1 MTRRHTLPAGSAL
14 AAAALAT
21 LMAAAPPASPASA
34 AAPSSPASPAAPA
47 PPAAPA
53 SPASPALPVSPGVV
67 AAAPPAVEISRSGSF
82 ETSVFRLPGRLLAA
96 AVARDAGGRFGLAV
110 LVAEDGGHPREPA
123 GRRRVSADDPAPGLP
138 RALFFLEPGSAALKR
153 LADALPE
160 KLNALATL
168 AGSGGNGGNG
178 DHLILGEPGILYTL
192 DPSLWSGPGAGAGA
206 RCRLLLAAPGLDLRS
221 LHGERAGDLRP
232 RLPWVPAARAGRLEL
247 LAGDAAAPALRELS
261 PVASFPLPITAAR
274 KSWGI
279 QLTSPAV
286 HLLPAPL
293 APAALS
299 APPAPPARSAAAPPA
314 SFRPRFA
321 AGPEPQGEQRLK
333 TLLFS
338 ATAGEAPV
346 EAWSLLPAAAQDVE
360 SVYAAWDGQ
369 PVLAVTSIPRFGI
382 FVKRELQLFLL
393 NRDRS
398 RRGSEPIL
406 ALHTDCHLWQPMRT
420 YFAHLAPT
428 GRQDLVIIHPEGL
441 SGKKLRFQV
450 HTSTGQGRF
459 AAQPRSSSLDVKA
472 SDWFYGADFTGDGV
486 PDLLVRDD
494 QGRLLLY
501 PGLAKSYR
509 LADRPVWS
517 FHLPVPPPPPR
528 PAKGKP
534 KDDAA
539 GTGGDEQPTVPA
551 PPVAARL
558 ADLADLRGDGHPT
571 LFLTIPDAQGRT
583 QIVAVHRVP

>member
-1 MTRRHTLPAGSAL
+1 MTRRRTLPVCWAL

-21 LMAAAPPASPASA
+21 LMAVAPSASPASA
-34 AAPSSPASPAAPA
+34 
-47 PPAAPA
+47 AAPA
-53 SPASPALPVSPGVV
+53 SPASPALPASPGVV
-67 AAAPPAVEISRSGSF
+67 AAAAPPAVETSRSGSF
-82 ETSVFRLPGRLLAA
+82 ETSVFRLPGHLLAA
-96 AVARDAGGRFGLAV
+96 AVARDADGSIGLAV

-123 GRRRVSADDPAPGLP
+123 GQRRASADDPAPGLP
-138 RALFFLEPGSAALKR
+138 RALFFVEPGSTVLRR
-153 LADALPE
+153 LADALPK

-168 AGSGGNGGNG
+168 AGSGGSGGSGDSGGNG

-192 DPSLWSGPGAGAGA
+192 DPSPWSGAGAGAGA
-206 RCRLLLAAPGLDLRS
+206 RCRRLLAAPGLDLRS
-221 LHGERAGDLRP
+221 LRGERAGELRP

-293 APAALS
+293 APL
-299 APPAPPARSAAAPPA
+299 APPASSAAAQPA
-314 SFRPRFA
+314 SFRPHFA

-360 SVYAAWDGQ
+360 SLYAVWDGQ

-382 FVKRELQLFLL
+382 FVKRDLHLFLL
-393 NRDRS
+393 TRDRS
-398 RRGSEPIL
+398 RRGSEPVL

-420 YFAHLAPT
+420 YFANLAPT

-450 HTSTGQGRF
+450 HINTGQGRF

-528 PAKGKP
+528 SAKGKP
-534 KDDAA
+534 KEDDE
-539 GTGGDEQPTVPA
+539 GVGGDDHPPVPA
-551 PPVAARL
+551 PPLAAHL
-558 ADLADLRGDGHPT
+558 ADLVDLRGDGHPT
-571 LFLTIPDAQGRT
+571 LFLAIPDAQGRT
-583 QIVAVHRVP
+583 QIVAVRRVP